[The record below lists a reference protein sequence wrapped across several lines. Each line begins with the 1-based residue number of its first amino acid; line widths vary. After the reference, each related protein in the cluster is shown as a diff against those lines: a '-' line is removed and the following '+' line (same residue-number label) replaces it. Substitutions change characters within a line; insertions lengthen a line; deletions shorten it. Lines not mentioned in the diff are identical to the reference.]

1 MPGLALLLVIFVL
14 SGLLIV
20 GCASTRLAKTSITT
34 FMFTA
39 ADNSVFARDSVGY
52 IDHKT
57 KIITVVVPPG
67 ADVSSLVATFV
78 APEKG
83 TVYVKQASGAIT
95 PQTNGVTPND
105 FSRPV
110 TYVLVLED
118 GTEVEYIIKIREAE
132 TNAALS
138 ALALGDE
145 VVFSPAFSTK
155 TESYSAEVPFSIA
168 AIKIRPTAE
177 SQYASISIGGGQY
190 RARGAQA
197 SVPLKAGEVNAI
209 SILVTAEDGETTR
222 TYTLNIKRGEPDH
235 DATLSALVLGDE
247 VTFSPAFS
255 TDVESYSA
263 EVPFTTGA
271 VNIHPA
277 ATHQQA
283 SITIAGGRYGARDA
297 EVSVPLN
304 AGEVNAI
311 PIVVTAEDGETTRT
325 YTLNIKRGEP
335 DHDATLSALTVSEE
349 ASLSPV
355 FSGETTSYTARIPY
369 DVSSM
374 TITPVVNSPVAV
386 VAVNGKA
393 IESGSA
399 VETVMPEEDTSAAL
413 TITVTAQDGKTV
425 VTYSVEVIRNPID
438 PTWSQAVARAGFQGR
453 FGFAAVVFKSKIW
466 VIGGSSTNLD
476 YLNDIW
482 YSTDGSNW
490 TRATENPGFSPRRSH
505 QVVVFKGKLWLLG
518 GESGAYEYERDVWT
532 SKDGVYWVKLE
543 VVDPFPK
550 RANYQV
556 IVFNNKMWVIGGH
569 ESESDTHTIWSSTD
583 GVHWIEEVHEAAF
596 PPRDMHQVVVHN
608 GRMWVLGGRHD
619 SERLSDVWSSK
630 DGIEWTLV
638 ADSSETGFPSRMLHE
653 ASVFAGRIWISG
665 GYVDGY
671 NPVNDVWYSRDG
683 KTWKMAVD
691 SAEFTPRV
699 SHQIAVFKGKLWIIG
714 GISKESSLGDVWFS
728 NASEKPPADKTK

>member
-263 EVPFTTGA
+263 EVPFTTEA

-349 ASLSPV
+349 ASLSPA
-355 FSGETTSYTARIPY
+355 FSGETTSYTARISY

-374 TITPVVNSPVAV
+374 TITPVVNSSVAA

-413 TITVTAQDGKTV
+413 TITVTAKYG
-425 VTYSVEVIRNPID
+425 
-438 PTWSQAVARAGFQGR
+438 
-453 FGFAAVVFKSKIW
+453 
-466 VIGGSSTNLD
+466 
-476 YLNDIW
+476 
-482 YSTDGSNW
+482 
-490 TRATENPGFSPRRSH
+490 
-505 QVVVFKGKLWLLG
+505 
-518 GESGAYEYERDVWT
+518 
-532 SKDGVYWVKLE
+532 
-543 VVDPFPK
+543 
-550 RANYQV
+550 
-556 IVFNNKMWVIGGH
+556 
-569 ESESDTHTIWSSTD
+569 
-583 GVHWIEEVHEAAF
+583 
-596 PPRDMHQVVVHN
+596 
-608 GRMWVLGGRHD
+608 
-619 SERLSDVWSSK
+619 
-630 DGIEWTLV
+630 
-638 ADSSETGFPSRMLHE
+638 
-653 ASVFAGRIWISG
+653 
-665 GYVDGY
+665 
-671 NPVNDVWYSRDG
+671 
-683 KTWKMAVD
+683 
-691 SAEFTPRV
+691 
-699 SHQIAVFKGKLWIIG
+699 
-714 GISKESSLGDVWFS
+714 
-728 NASEKPPADKTK
+728 